1 MLRILLTLLTS
12 LTVSLIAVPEVRK
25 VIINNHFLDSPGGR
39 KIHTEQ
45 IPAMGG
51 VGIFLGFILSFCL
64 WTEGTSSYNLNYLFF
79 GLILMLFMG
88 IRDDMLALSPRN
100 KLIIQFLATFTVVV
114 FSDIRIESLYTLFQG
129 IEFPLFVS
137 YGISIFVI
145 ISLTNAFNLIDGIN
159 GLSGSIA
166 TFITLSLGIWFYLVN
181 ETTLSLAMIAMAGA
195 CLGFLYYNWGRA
207 EIFMGD
213 TGSLFLGFFIS
224 IALIMFVNIDY
235 ALEPYNPYKI
245 TTPISVA
252 IALFIY
258 PFIDTLRVFTIR
270 TISGKSPF
278 SPDKKHIH
286 HILIRTGLSHASS
299 SFLILMACL
308 LFTLLIIGLSPMVND
323 LILLTIILT
332 SLYIIPFSLKLRVNY
347 YKANARK
354 ISFKLKAKEK
364 VFRKKMFKVEK
375 IG

>member
-25 VIINNHFLDSPGGR
+25 VIINNHFLDAPGGR

-64 WTEGTSSYNLNYLFF
+64 WTEGTSPYQLNYLFF

-100 KLIIQFLATFTVVV
+100 KLIIQFLATFSAIVLG
-114 FSDIRIESLYTLFQG
+114 DIRIESFYTLFPNFE
-129 IEFPLFVS
+129 IPLMIS
-137 YGISIFVI
+137 YILTIFVI
-145 ISLTNAFNLIDGIN
+145 ITLTNAFNLIDGIN

-166 TFITLSLGIWFYLVN
+166 TFITLCLGIWFYLVGEN
-181 ETTLSLAMIAMAGA
+181 TLSIAMISMTGA
-195 CLGFLYYNWGRA
+195 CLGFLYYNWGKA

-213 TGSLFLGFFIS
+213 TGSLFLGFFLS
-224 IALIMFVNIDY
+224 VSLIMFVNIDY
-235 ALEPYNPYKI
+235 HLEAYNPYKI

-258 PFIDTLRVFTIR
+258 PFIDTLRVFTVR
-270 TISGKSPF
+270 TMSGKSPF

-286 HILIRTGLSHASS
+286 HILIRTGFSHASA
-299 SFLILMACL
+299 SFLILTGCL
-308 LFTLLIIGLSPMVND
+308 FFTAIVVGISPVIND
-323 LILLTIILT
+323 IILLAIILT
-332 SLYIIPFSLKLRVNY
+332 SLYFIPLFLKMRVNY
-347 YKANARK
+347 YKANAQQ
-354 ISFKLKAKEK
+354 IAFKLQAKEK
-364 VFRKKMFKVEK
+364 EFRKKIFKVEK
-375 IG
+375 TG